1 MAGFKNENAEKLRLS
16 YKYRSLI
23 TRRKVRIPVSG
34 AKRLVGPDCA
44 YHLYS
49 GLKSVNDPEK
59 D

>member
-1 MAGFKNENAEKLRLS
+1 MADFKNQTAERLRLS

-23 TRRKVRIPVSG
+23 TRRKVRLPVSG
-34 AKRLVGPDCA
+34 AKGLVGPDCA

-49 GLKSVNDPEK
+49 GMKAVNDPEK